1 MTLFGSLFT
10 GVTGLAAQSRS
21 MSIISDNVAN
31 VNTTAYKLAEAQ
43 FTSLIA
49 REAGSRTYRPGGV
62 AAQAFYTIGS
72 QGLVQSSSSSTD
84 VAIVGRG
91 FFVVNSAADGSG
103 QQVYARAGDFATDA
117 LGNLRMPS
125 GFYVQ
130 GWRLN
135 QNGAPVDINQ
145 LETVNVNIV
154 NGMALAST
162 RVAIGANLDADQA
175 PFTGAYTAGDMAANL
190 AGAGGVAPQFSRAV
204 QIYDSLGRAH
214 ALTFAFLRDPAANV
228 WNVEVVAD
236 PADVD
241 TGVHPD
247 GLIASGQI
255 TFNGDGTLAVNGLT
269 PVVAGAQGAAIT
281 WLAAGGADPSDLV
294 IDLGEPGTTD
304 GLAQFASPTS
314 IAFVS
319 QNGAAVGT
327 LNSIAI
333 DEDGYVLASFTNGQ
347 QRRLY
352 RLALAIF
359 PNPAGLDPRTGNVYA
374 ASDQSGEFVLRAPGE
389 GGAGRLTP
397 SALEASNVD
406 IADEFTKMIIT
417 QRAYSANARVISTT
431 DEMLDELIRLRR

>member
-10 GVTGLAAQSRS
+10 SVTGLSAQSRA
-21 MSIISDNVAN
+21 MGMISDNVAN
-31 VNTTAYKLAEAQ
+31 VNTTAYKLAEAR
-43 FTSLIA
+43 FTNLVVQQ
-49 REAGSRTYRPGGV
+49 AGSRAYSPGGV
-62 AAQAFYTIGS
+62 SARPFHTIGN
-72 QGLVQSSSSSTD
+72 QGLIQSSSSPIH

-91 FFVVNSAADGSG
+91 FFVVNSTADATG
-103 QQVYARAGDFATDA
+103 QRLFARAGDFATDS
-117 LGNLRMPS
+117 LGNLRTPS

-130 GWRLN
+130 GWRLD
-135 QNGAPVDINQ
+135 QNGAPVDVNQ

-162 RVAIGANLDADQA
+162 RVAIGANLDADQTA
-175 PFTGAYTAGDMAANL
+175 FTGAYVAGDMAANL
-190 AGAGGVAPQFSRAV
+190 AGGGGVAPHFSRVV

-214 ALTFAFLRDPAANV
+214 ELTFAFLKDPVANV
-228 WNVEVVAD
+228 WNAEVVAD

-241 TGVHPD
+241 TTVHPN

-255 TFNGDGTLAVNGLT
+255 TFNGDGTLATNGLT
-269 PVVAGAQGAAIT
+269 PVVAGAQGAVIT

-304 GLAQFASPTS
+304 GLAQFASPTRV
-314 IAFVS
+314 AFVS
-319 QNGAAVGT
+319 QNGSGVGT
-327 LNSIAI
+327 LNSLAV
-333 DEDGYVLASFTNGQ
+333 DEDGFVVASFTNGQ

-352 RLALAIF
+352 RLALATF

-374 ASDQSGEFVLRAPGE
+374 ASIESGEYVLLAPGE
-389 GGAGRLTP
+389 GGAGRLAP
-397 SALEASNVD
+397 SSIEASNVD
-406 IADEFTKMIIT
+406 IADEFTKMIVT

>member
-21 MSIISDNVAN
+21 MSMISDNVAN
-31 VNTTAYKLAEAQ
+31 VNTTAYKLAQAQ
-43 FTSLIA
+43 FTSLVA

-62 AAQAFYTIGS
+62 SAQTFYAIGR
-72 QGLVQSSSSSTD
+72 QGVIQSSSSPTD

-91 FFVVNSAADGSG
+91 FFVVNTAADGSG
-103 QQVYARAGDFATDA
+103 QTMFARAGEFATDA

-130 GWRLN
+130 GWRLD
-135 QNGAPVDINQ
+135 QNGAPVDLDR
-145 LETVNVNIV
+145 LETVNVSVV
-154 NGMALAST
+154 NGVALAST
-162 RVAIGANLDADQA
+162 RVAIGANLDADQP
-175 PFTGAYTAGDMAANL
+175 PFGGAYNPGDMATNL
-190 AGAGGVAPQFSRAV
+190 AGGGGVVPHFVRSV
-204 QIYDSLGRAH
+204 EIYDSLGRSH
-214 ALTFAFLRDPAANV
+214 DLTFAFLKDPAANR

-241 TGVHPD
+241 LALHPN
-247 GLIASGQI
+247 GLVASGQI
-255 TFNGDGTLAVNGLT
+255 TFNGDGTLATNGLT
-269 PVVAGAQGAAIT
+269 PLRAGTRGAVIS
-281 WLAAGGADPSDLV
+281 WNAASGADPSDIV
-294 IDLGEPGTTD
+294 IDLGKLGTTE
-304 GLAQFASPTS
+304 GLTQFASPTS

-319 QNGAAVGT
+319 QNGAGVGT
-327 LNSIAI
+327 LNSVAI
-333 DEDGYVLASFTNGQ
+333 DEDGYVVASFTNGE

-352 RLALAIF
+352 RLALATF
-359 PNPAGLDPRTGNVYA
+359 PNPAGLDPRPGNVYA
-374 ASDQSGEFVLRAPGE
+374 ASDEAGEYVLRGPGE
-389 GGAGRLTP
+389 GGAGRLAP